1 VNNYNNK
8 GGESGLPGR
17 SAMKR
22 MMLLLVAAVVIA
34 GTIPARAEGPTN
46 ERAYVQFN
54 EMVRL
59 NDVFLQGR
67 YLFIH
72 DAEKMA
78 KGQDCTWIYGADGR
92 FVASFHCMPVERRAT
107 KQFKVLISQRAGVTD
122 VPRVLEIQ
130 FPGSEEGHQIP

>member
-1 VNNYNNK
+1 
-8 GGESGLPGR
+8 
-17 SAMKR
+17 MKR
-22 MMLLLVAAVVIA
+22 TMLLFAAALLFA
-34 GTIPARAEGPTN
+34 GTIPARGEGPKN

-59 NDVFLQGR
+59 NDVLLQGR
-67 YLFIH
+67 YLFVH

-78 KGQDCTWIYGADGR
+78 RGQDCTWIYGADGR
-92 FVASFHCMPVERRAT
+92 FVASFHCMPVERTAT
-107 KQFKVLISQRAGVTD
+107 KQFKVLISNRAGVTD

>member
-1 VNNYNNK
+1 
-8 GGESGLPGR
+8 
-17 SAMKR
+17 MKR
-22 MMLLLVAAVVIA
+22 TMLLLVAALMFA
-34 GTIPARAEGPTN
+34 GTISARGEGPRN

-67 YLFIH
+67 YVFIH

-78 KGQDCTWIYGADGR
+78 KGEACTWIYGRDGR
-92 FVASFHCMPVERRAT
+92 FVTSFHCSPVERPAT
-107 KQFKVLISQRAGVTD
+107 TQFKVLISQRAGATD

-130 FPGSEEGHQIP
+130 FPGSEEGHQVP